1 MTANATEQTTEARGS
16 QPIVRSERPNRKPGT
31 SEAIPAVTARFFLA
45 KAEVNGNGPALDREM
60 ATEAEAML
68 ESLKTGRSY
77 YSVVEWRAVADCAGK
92 TPQVKKESV
101 TTTRRAGS

>member
-1 MTANATEQTTEARGS
+1 MTASIAEQTTEGRGS
-16 QPIVRSERPNRKPGT
+16 QPVARPERPNRKPGT
-31 SEAIPAVTARFFLA
+31 SEAVAAVTPRYFLS

-101 TTTRRAGS
+101 TTARRNGG